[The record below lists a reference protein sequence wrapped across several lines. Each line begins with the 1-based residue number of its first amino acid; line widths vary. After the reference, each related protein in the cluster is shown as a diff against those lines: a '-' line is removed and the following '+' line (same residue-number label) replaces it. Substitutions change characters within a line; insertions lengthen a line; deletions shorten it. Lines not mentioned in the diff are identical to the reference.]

1 MHLLTKTLDIESISN
16 EFPIFKRKIN
26 GHNLIYL
33 DSASTSQKPT
43 QVINSIKEYYEKF
56 NSNVHRGV
64 YKISE
69 EATLAFENS
78 RSNVASL
85 INSYPEE
92 IIFTSGTTKS
102 INMLANILSMNY
114 LKKGDEIIITEMEH
128 HSNLVPWQIA
138 SKLYGLKLKYVKL
151 TNNGS
156 IDINKLESLFTEK
169 TKLIT
174 ITHVSNVLGTINP
187 IKEIAKI
194 AHKHN
199 SLILVDGAQSV
210 PHMTID
216 VKSLDIDF
224 LAFSG
229 HKMLASTGIGILYGK
244 KKLLESLQP
253 SEFGGGMIS
262 NVSLNN
268 SSWNESPWKFEAGTP
283 NVEGAISL
291 STAISYLK
299 SIGLEKIEKHEKEL
313 TKYTLEQLEK
323 IENIKVYGP
332 SERSGIISFNINKL
346 HPHDISA
353 ILDREG
359 IAIRGGHHCAMP
371 LMKFLRINGTARIS
385 FYLYN
390 SFEDIDKLIKSL
402 KTVSEVLK

>member
-1 MHLLTKTLDIESISN
+1 MDIESISN

>member
-371 LMKFLRINGTARIS
+371 LMKFLRINGTARI
-385 FYLYN
+385 
-390 SFEDIDKLIKSL
+390 
-402 KTVSEVLK
+402 

>member
-299 SIGLEKIEKHEKEL
+299 SIGLE
-313 TKYTLEQLEK
+313 
-323 IENIKVYGP
+323 N
-332 SERSGIISFNINKL
+332 
-346 HPHDISA
+346 
-353 ILDREG
+353 
-359 IAIRGGHHCAMP
+359 
-371 LMKFLRINGTARIS
+371 MKKN
-385 FYLYN
+385 
-390 SFEDIDKLIKSL
+390 
-402 KTVSEVLK
+402 